1 MLKKFTEQILTFRV
15 IDSHWK
21 CIDPKAFSGTLA
33 DFLALLGIDYLPD
46 SLEFARL
53 CIKDDFF
60 IWIYNGAMCV
70 KFKLFNKPSNFLQNE
85 QNA

>member
-1 MLKKFTEQILTFRV
+1 MPKKFTEQILTFRV

-21 CIDPKAFSGTLA
+21 CTDPNAFFGTLA
-33 DFLALLGIDYLPD
+33 DFLSLLGIGYLPD

-53 CIKDDFF
+53 HIKDDFY
-60 IWIYNGAMCV
+60 IWIYNDAMRV
-70 KFKLFNKPSNFLQNE
+70 RIKLFNKPSNFLKHV